1 MPISISNEEI
11 LETIITTLVSDKE
24 AVTIKQIDGE
34 QSVIFEVK
42 VAEADMGKVIGK
54 QGVIAKSIRTI
65 MKAAASK
72 ENKRVSVE
80 FLD

>member
-1 MPISISNEEI
+1 MKEI
-11 LETIITTLVSDKE
+11 LETIITTLVSEKE
-24 AVTIKQIDGE
+24 SVSIKQIDGE
-34 QSVIFEVK
+34 QSIIFEVK